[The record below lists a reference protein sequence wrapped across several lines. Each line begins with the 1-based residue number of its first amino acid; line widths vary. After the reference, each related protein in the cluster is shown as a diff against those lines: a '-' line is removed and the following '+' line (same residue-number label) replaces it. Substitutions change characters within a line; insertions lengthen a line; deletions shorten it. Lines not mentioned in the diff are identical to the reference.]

1 MLAALGTVL
10 ALRHR
15 DATGE
20 GQEVDCA
27 LLQTAVSYTSP
38 MIAEALVTGR
48 ERPRI
53 ANRMPYVGPT
63 DL

>member
-1 MLAALGTVL
+1 M
-10 ALRHR
+10 
-15 DATGE
+15 
-20 GQEVDCA
+20 DCG

-38 MIAEALVTGR
+38 MIAEALVAGR

-63 DL
+63 DLYRCRDGGCTSRP